1 MKVAQVVRRFSFD
14 EWGGTENVV
23 WNSTLALRKLGI
35 ESEILAT
42 SALSLPGGEVR
53 DGVRI
58 RRFRYFYPYVPL
70 PGKDRL
76 ALDKKGGSPYSPS
89 LSRAMAKGGYDLIHI
104 HAGGRIAML
113 AVAAAHQCRI
123 PCVISLHGG
132 FADVP

>member
-42 SALSLPGGEVR
+42 SALSFPGGEVR

-58 RRFRYFYPYVPL
+58 RRFRYFYPYFPL

-76 ALDKKGGSPYSPS
+76 ALDKKGGSPY
-89 LSRAMAKGGYDLIHI
+89 
-104 HAGGRIAML
+104 
-113 AVAAAHQCRI
+113 
-123 PCVISLHGG
+123 
-132 FADVP
+132 